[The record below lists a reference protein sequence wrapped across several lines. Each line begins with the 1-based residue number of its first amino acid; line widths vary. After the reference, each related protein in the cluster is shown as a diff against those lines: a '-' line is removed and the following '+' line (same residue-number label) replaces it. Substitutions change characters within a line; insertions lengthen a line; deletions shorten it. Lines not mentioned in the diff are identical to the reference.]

1 MSEKDKLDI
10 LLYNLYSN
18 VKNDSN
24 FRSQLELIANCY
36 KVSIDYLHTRYLW
49 LVEMNI
55 NPNFCHLDENHTLI
69 YKIFDAYN
77 KMLNENN
84 IEYYYTSGILA
95 YLLAEKE
102 LERYHH
108 DLDVFIN
115 MENLRKLEQICNS
128 YGFSFERKIGD
139 RGDSTKRVMLKM
151 YYQDIIDIPITVFMY
166 VREKDG
172 SILQKDYF
180 FNECQEELVEY
191 IHNSP
196 VISKLSFSETPKI
209 HNNIRYYS
217 ITPEALFLCKTGNRP
232 KDIYDCTVFKDIVDM
247 EKLKKL
253 TAAFKN
259 NLPNNVVD
267 AKVDEFSKFIFNDRG
282 IKKEL
287 IKL

>member
-115 MENLRKLEQICNS
+115 MENLRRLEQICNS

-139 RGDSTKRVMLKM
+139 RGDGTKRVMLKM

>member
-128 YGFSFERKIGD
+128 YGFSFERKISD
-139 RGDSTKRVMLKM
+139 RGDGTKRVMLKM

>member
-1 MSEKDKLDI
+1 
-10 LLYNLYSN
+10 
-18 VKNDSN
+18 
-24 FRSQLELIANCY
+24 
-36 KVSIDYLHTRYLW
+36 
-49 LVEMNI
+49 
-55 NPNFCHLDENHTLI
+55 
-69 YKIFDAYN
+69 
-77 KMLNENN
+77 MLNENN

-139 RGDSTKRVMLKM
+139 RGDGTKRVMLKM